1 MKKPIGFI
9 GAGTVGTALGAKLS
23 EVGYPV
29 AAVADVSREAAERFA
44 TFIPEARIFPS
55 AQDLVDATPF
65 VFVTT
70 PDDLISK
77 VVAEISWE
85 DHHQVVHCSGA
96 ASLDVL
102 EPARRS
108 GAEVGSF
115 HPCQS
120 FASVEQAIRNLP
132 GTTFA
137 IEASSPLKETLARMA
152 EDMGCSWITLSPG
165 DKALYHAAAV
175 FASNYFVT
183 VVGIA
188 ADLFGRFGIEPSRAI
203 DVLMPLLEGTLRNIK
218 NMGLP
223 RCLTGPVA
231 RGDLGTVKRHVEA
244 LRQRAPEFLRAYAEL
259 ALKAVPIAVAKGTL
273 SERKARQLEEFLADV
288 LSEKSWKGL
297 CFSQSK
303 STEGGAG

>member
-1 MKKPIGFI
+1 MTAVEGLCYEDPSTPMEKPIGFI

-23 EVGYPV
+23 EAGYPV

-44 TFIPEARIFPS
+44 TFIPAARIFPS
-55 AQDLVDATPF
+55 AQELVDATPF

-70 PDDLISK
+70 PDDLIGR
-77 VVAEISWE
+77 VVAEIRWGDQHE
-85 DHHQVVHCSGA
+85 VVHCSGA

-102 EPARRS
+102 EPARRA

-120 FASVEQAIRNLP
+120 FAGVEQAIRNLP
-132 GTTFA
+132 GSTFA

-152 EDMGCSWITLSPG
+152 EDMGCSWITLGPG

-203 DVLMPLLEGTLRNIK
+203 DVIMPLLEGTLKNIK
-218 NMGLP
+218 DMGLP

-244 LRQRAPEFLRAYAEL
+244 LRERAPEFLRVYVEL

-273 SERKARQLEEFLADV
+273 SERKARQLKEFLAEV
-288 LSEKSWKGL
+288 ISEGS
-297 CFSQSK
+297 
-303 STEGGAG
+303 